1 MPYFLSPGRHATEDV
16 PNLIEEARDVL
27 GREGLLSSRL
37 SRRRARE
44 SVADV
49 DDDCKEEEE
58 YDDNDDDDEIQIL
71 VSDALGTHLGGM
83 LGVVDD
89 LVERTLNK

>member
-1 MPYFLSPGRHATEDV
+1 M
-16 PNLIEEARDVL
+16 
-27 GREGLLSSRL
+27 
-37 SRRRARE
+37 
-44 SVADV
+44 ADV